1 MWSEKTANG
10 KVKFVERYKDPL
22 TDKME
27 RVSVTMEKN
36 TASTR
41 KQATTILN
49 QRIEE
54 LINAP
59 QSGLTQMIGL
69 NYTSKML
76 SSQLPSERLII

>member
-1 MWSEKTANG
+1 MCAFCVPIFYHKKGSFEMWSEKTANG

-41 KQATTILN
+41 KQATALLN
-49 QRIEE
+49 ERIEE

-59 QSGLTQMIGL
+59 QSGLTL
-69 NYTSKML
+69 
-76 SSQLPSERLII
+76 